1 MAVVKVKYLRSRP
14 QIKAHLRYIVHR
26 RAVGAETITRPLFGP
41 EGALTKQ
48 QIYTMID
55 ATGRR
60 GLFYKFMV
68 SPDPAREDHARD
80 LDLWELTRKTL
91 MTINTRYGPL
101 HFVATIHA
109 DHTDNRHVHGF
120 FLVPGRLTRKEFAQ
134 MKRLWKVASVEAS
147 RQRRLLDRVHANP
160 RLTRLYRS
168 PPREHVA
175 GAASLPANRR
185 LRSFRPQALQSGC
198 SACGYGLL
206 SGIAA
211 YRVGLGHITVDTF
224 GNL

>member
-1 MAVVKVKYLRSRP
+1 
-14 QIKAHLRYIVHR
+14 
-26 RAVGAETITRPLFGP
+26 
-41 EGALTKQ
+41 
-48 QIYTMID
+48 
-55 ATGRR
+55 
-60 GLFYKFMV
+60 MV

-101 HFVATIHA
+101 PFVATIHA

-160 RLTRLYRS
+160 RLTRLRRS
-168 PPREHVA
+168 TPRVQAAAAPPQA
-175 GAASLPANRR
+175 KRR
-185 LRSFRPQALQSGC
+185 IRSFRPQAIQSGC

-211 YRVGLGHITVDTF
+211 YRVSCPSCHTF
-224 GNL
+224 FGRHRTRSRGGGGWG